1 MHTLLTVNLDEIHN
15 IIWHTTTLSCGA
27 KFTYTDKHKAICL
40 EKEKNKIEGV
50 DQRAWVN
57 GRKFMNIYEYPRIK
71 PEYNSVKGLTKNPA
85 SRAYYKLW
93 EMLHDFNI
101 NCNGDSLSLAES
113 PGGFIQAIDDYRLIK
128 RIKNCMCYTISLTS
142 ESEIYDIPRFHK
154 NIIRNKNVEIFNF
167 LEGNGDLLQL
177 STFLNIQK
185 KLKNSKI
192 ILVTADGGINDHG
205 EFNNKEL
212 NHINLIF
219 CEFINAVFVLENGGT
234 FIVKIFDIFTD
245 AMIHLI
251 HLITYLFG
259 DTKITK
265 PLTSRSTNS
274 EKYVVC
280 SNFKKNKLTI
290 NLRNNLVKLMR
301 YIHQEKKIITSLFDI
316 APGEFLNKIINY
328 NTVTVKNQIINIE
341 KILEYIK
348 SDKKKYNDFSRV
360 KDTLVRNWLVKYKLI
375 QK

>member
-1 MHTLLTVNLDEIHN
+1 
-15 IIWHTTTLSCGA
+15 
-27 KFTYTDKHKAICL
+27 
-40 EKEKNKIEGV
+40 
-50 DQRAWVN
+50 
-57 GRKFMNIYEYPRIK
+57 
-71 PEYNSVKGLTKNPA
+71 
-85 SRAYYKLW
+85 
-93 EMLHDFNI
+93 MLHDFNI

-251 HLITYLFG
+251 RLITYLFG

-290 NLRNNLVKLMR
+290 NLRNNLVKLMW